1 MNVLNCCVSVKDK
14 LQEEIMDIDAL
25 VERINQLARKQK
37 ESGLNEE
44 ELLERAELREIYLKN
59 IRKNFR
65 QQLESIEVV
74 DK

>member
-44 ELLERAELREIYLKN
+44 ELLERAKLREIYLQN

-74 DK
+74 DE

>member
-1 MNVLNCCVSVKDK
+1 
-14 LQEEIMDIDAL
+14 MDIDAL

-44 ELLERAELREIYLKN
+44 ELLERAKLREIYLSN

>member
-1 MNVLNCCVSVKDK
+1 MNVLNCCANVKAK

-44 ELLERAELREIYLKN
+44 ELLERAKLREIYLQN

>member
-1 MNVLNCCVSVKDK
+1 
-14 LQEEIMDIDAL
+14 MDIDAL

-44 ELLERAELREIYLKN
+44 ELLERAKLREIYLQN

>member
-1 MNVLNCCVSVKDK
+1 MNVLNRWVNVKDK

-37 ESGLNEE
+37 ESGLSEE
-44 ELLERAELREIYLKN
+44 ELLERAKLREIYLSN

-65 QQLESIEVV
+65 QQLDSIEVV

>member
-1 MNVLNCCVSVKDK
+1 
-14 LQEEIMDIDAL
+14 MDIDAL